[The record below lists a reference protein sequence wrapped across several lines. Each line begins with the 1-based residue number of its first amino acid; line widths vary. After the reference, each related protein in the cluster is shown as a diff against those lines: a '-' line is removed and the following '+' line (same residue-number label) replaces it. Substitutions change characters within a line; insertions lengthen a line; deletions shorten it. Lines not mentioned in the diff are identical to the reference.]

1 MICGSSESEE
11 MPISFFLLFPTISVG
26 SASCGV
32 VDANM
37 SEERVSFVKSDL
49 EDNILEGDEA
59 MHYGCTFA

>member
-1 MICGSSESEE
+1 MICGSSGSEE
-11 MPISFFLLFPTISVG
+11 MPISLFLLFPTISVG

-37 SEERVSFVKSDL
+37 SEERVSFVKSDF
-49 EDNILEGDEA
+49 EDNVLEGDEA